1 MDRGIT
7 QKILCSIKV
16 VGNHRLF
23 EYVLALDVEGIVR
36 KHLGRSYPRHME
48 TEWKIRPGRYSS
60 PGSGIQK
67 ETCIRAVK
75 HASVKIEAGID
86 DNRLTGHRIGAA
98 HHDDHLGAV
107 VLIGR
112 PF

>member
-1 MDRGIT
+1 MGCIRSGMRPFLIVEHRKEWIEES

-48 TEWKIRPGRYSS
+48 TEWEN
-60 PGSGIQK
+60 Q
-67 ETCIRAVK
+67 T
-75 HASVKIEAGID
+75 
-86 DNRLTGHRIGAA
+86 
-98 HHDDHLGAV
+98 
-107 VLIGR
+107 
-112 PF
+112 